1 MSSAMRSRVALVAV
15 ALVVTG
21 CGAVPER
28 TRDAA
33 QACDV
38 RLPTAKERAAAKP
51 LERKFARFERAAER
65 TLRRLK
71 ARDDGS
77 RAIAADVLEKG
88 MRARRA
94 EGLDASEVATRAVIL
109 AAPGVSEESGFPL
122 TDTEFDLL
130 YIRSDI
136 GHHTRLAVQYVRK
149 CLRGQ
154 SGGLY
159 YGGDARGQFIALPLT
174 TGSSSARAEVA
185 KRAAIDRS
193 FLRVPRVRY
202 TAAELTAAKERISDE
217 LFKEPDFRTV
227 APDISGNRVEL
238 TIEPYT
244 EERAAELKQRFGDI
258 LHVAPGSR
266 IEFK

>member
-1 MSSAMRSRVALVAV
+1 MSSAMWSRVALVAV
-15 ALVVTG
+15 ALAAAG

-28 TRDAA
+28 TRDGE

-38 RLPTAKERAAAKP
+38 RLPTAKERAAAKR
-51 LERKFARFERAAER
+51 LERKFARLERAADK

-88 MRARRA
+88 MRSRRQ
-94 EGLDASEVATRAVIL
+94 EGLDASEVATRAIVL
-109 AAPGVSEESGFPL
+109 AAPGVSEEFGFPL
-122 TDTEFDLL
+122 TDAEFGLL
-130 YIRSDI
+130 YIRGDI
-136 GHHTRLAVQYVRK
+136 GNHTRLAVQHVRE
-149 CLRGQ
+149 CLRGK

-174 TGSSSARAEVA
+174 TGSASARAEVA

-193 FLRVPRVRY
+193 FVRLPRVRH
-202 TAAELTAAKERISDE
+202 TAAELTAAKERIGDE
-217 LFKEPDFRTV
+217 LIKQPDFRTI
-227 APDISGNRVEL
+227 APDVSGNRVEL

-244 EERAAELKQRFGDI
+244 EERAAELKRRFGDI

-266 IEFK
+266 VEVG

>member
-1 MSSAMRSRVALVAV
+1 MVLA
-15 ALVVTG
+15 VTG

-88 MRARRA
+88 MRARRE
-94 EGLDASEVATRAVIL
+94 EGLDASEVATRAVIF
-109 AAPGVSEESGFPL
+109 AAPGVSEEFGFPL
-122 TDTEFDLL
+122 TDAEFDLV
-130 YIRSDI
+130 YIRGDI
-136 GHHTRLAVQYVRK
+136 GNHTRLAVQYVRK

-154 SGGLY
+154 SSGLC
-159 YGGDARGQFIALPLT
+159 YGARGQFIALPLT
-174 TGSSSARAEVA
+174 TGSASARAQVA

-193 FLRVPRVRY
+193 FLRLPRVRY
-202 TAAELTAAKERISDE
+202 TSAELTAAKERIGDE
-217 LFKEPDFRTV
+217 LIKEPDFRTIGSDV
-227 APDISGNRVEL
+227 SGNRVEL
-238 TIEPYT
+238 TIEPST
-244 EERAAELKQRFGDI
+244 EERAAELKQRFGDT
-258 LHVAPGSR
+258 LHVALGSP
-266 IEFK
+266 IEFT